1 MAILPID
8 PITGTGWK
16 SLDASHL
23 VNASQSKLKEGIEE
37 LAYLYDEI
45 VVGSRHNVSHYPLL
59 STYQFGL
66 VQVLETSGQSFTFSE
81 QTSQSIALNN
91 YPLYYLAFF
100 DPTFAVMSGNP
111 DTIPRTLVPIPSNA
125 GVVKIYLRVRWIF
138 SPNSV
143 CYSILA
149 NSPSESEPP
158 EQPLQRPD
166 WLQLRELH
174 QHLDSQVCRLS
185 VILVQSTRN
194 SLLL

>member
-1 MAILPID
+1 M
-8 PITGTGWK
+8 
-16 SLDASHL
+16 

-125 GVVKIYLRVRWIF
+125 GVVKIYLRVR
-138 SPNSV
+138 
-143 CYSILA
+143 
-149 NSPSESEPP
+149 
-158 EQPLQRPD
+158 
-166 WLQLRELH
+166 
-174 QHLDSQVCRLS
+174 
-185 VILVQSTRN
+185 
-194 SLLL
+194 